1 MAATLE
7 TELKEKVASRG
18 RRTTRRNS
26 ECDGALR
33 ALAARSVPW

>member
-18 RRTTRRNS
+18 RRTRRNS